1 MPFTTRLLLFVYNL
15 IMLALA
21 VTAVAI
27 SLGWSAPV
35 QFMQMASSTPE
46 NRIILGTVGLI
57 AGILIIML
65 MISGLKGSGSIKT
78 ITVEKSDSGEVSMSV
93 SAIKSIIAKAAKQVT
108 GTKEV
113 RSEVSQSANGLTV
126 KLHTMVVPDHN
137 VPGIAAALQT
147 IVKEQLEK
155 VGGLKVAEVKV
166 LVDDFN
172 PESK

>member
-1 MPFTTRLLLFVYNL
+1 MPLTTRLLLFVYNL

-21 VTAVAI
+21 AAAVAI
-27 SLGWSAPV
+27 SLGWSAPL
-35 QFMQMASSTPE
+35 QFMQMASATPE
-46 NRIILGTVGLI
+46 NRIILGTVGLMV
-57 AGILIIML
+57 GILVLML
-65 MISGLKGSGSIKT
+65 IVSGLKGSGSIKT

-93 SAIKSIIAKAAKQVT
+93 PAIKTIISKAAKQVT

-113 RSEVSQSANGLTV
+113 RSEVSQSGNGLLV

-137 VPGIAAALQT
+137 VPGIAAALQA

-155 VGGLKVAEVKV
+155 VGGLKVAEVRV

>member
-1 MPFTTRLLLFVYNL
+1 MPLTTRLLLFVYNL

-21 VTAVAI
+21 AVAVAI
-27 SLGWSAPV
+27 SLGWSAPL
-35 QFMQMASSTPE
+35 QFMQMASATPE

-57 AGILIIML
+57 VGILVLML
-65 MISGLKGSGSIKT
+65 MVSGIKGSGSIKT

-93 SAIKSIIAKAAKQVT
+93 TAIKTIISKAAKQVT

-113 RSEVSQSANGLTV
+113 RSEVSQSGNGLLV
-126 KLHTMVVPDHN
+126 KLHTMVVPDHS
-137 VPGIAAALQT
+137 VPGIAAALQA

>member
-1 MPFTTRLLLFVYNL
+1 
-15 IMLALA
+15 
-21 VTAVAI
+21 
-27 SLGWSAPV
+27 
-35 QFMQMASSTPE
+35 
-46 NRIILGTVGLI
+46 
-57 AGILIIML
+57 